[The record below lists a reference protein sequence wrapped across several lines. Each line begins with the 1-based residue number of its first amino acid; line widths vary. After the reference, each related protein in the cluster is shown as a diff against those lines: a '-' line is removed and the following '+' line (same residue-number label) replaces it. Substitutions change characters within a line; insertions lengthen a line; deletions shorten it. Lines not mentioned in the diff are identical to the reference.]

1 MTPLRPRL
9 VAAALAALL
18 FAAAGGPAH
27 GQDHDAARAAV
38 EAGDIHPL
46 NEILGYV
53 ETVFAGEVISVE
65 LGAKPKRA
73 GEPWLYR
80 IKVLA
85 SDGEV
90 RTLLV
95 DAKKVEIVSY
105 LGGGPE
111 FRPDE

>member
-1 MTPLRPRL
+1 MIALRTR
-9 VAAALAALL
+9 LAATLAVLL
-18 FAAAGGPAH
+18 LSAAGNPAP

-38 EAGDIHPL
+38 EAGEIHPL
-46 NEILGYV
+46 NEILNYV
-53 ETVFAGEVISVE
+53 ESVFAGEVIGVE
-65 LGAKPKRA
+65 LGARPERPD
-73 GEPWLYR
+73 EPWLYR

-111 FRPDE
+111 FRPSE